1 MWTENEIERCAK
13 TFVNSENTLE
23 SFCDEKDLGRL
34 TKKNISIVDYF
45 FVNISRCYKGT
56 RNNLL

>member
-1 MWTENEIERCAK
+1 MWTENELERCAK

-34 TKKNISIVDYF
+34 TKIYISIVNF
-45 FVNISRCYKGT
+45 FS
-56 RNNLL
+56 